1 MAMGIITGI
10 AVVLISAY
18 IARITAIEF
27 LERTE
32 KIEIQKTKSDEK
44 AIRLMKQWDNL
55 FAYNGKA
62 QDTKEEMDEQH

>member
-1 MAMGIITGI
+1 
-10 AVVLISAY
+10 VVLISAY

-32 KIEIQKTKSDEK
+32 KSEIQKTKSDEK